1 MEYKKSSM
9 VTRRNPMRRFM
20 FLLIFLLSWN
30 LFAQT
35 LDPGE
40 MFNKPWEEMTREE
53 RHEFHRKRTL
63 LTFEPSGKPSR
74 ERLDYYIRIYKS
86 MNIFDPKVT
95 VFEVKTQD
103 RGGTITL
110 TGDVLY
116 PQYKSGLE
124 RALNTLGFDQIENNI
139 NVLPDSALGEKGFAV
154 VTNSAASIKRNPRE
168 RSEQMNEVSKGDPLR
183 LLKSDEKGDWF
194 LAQSHD
200 AYIGWVAK
208 ADIKR
213 MGLKDWTQYRRISED
228 NLAIKAEIQRI
239 VKPILG
245 IPYIWG
251 GTTDKGLDCSGL
263 TQYIYKRMGFN
274 LPRDADEQS
283 NLGELVAFPD
293 YMENLKAGDLLFFG
307 GRSGRISHVA
317 ISLGGTEFYESV
329 NRSGVRYSSF
339 DPKSPDYRDKSDE
352 RLVFA
357 KRVFRDKGILLRN
370 EK

>member
-1 MEYKKSSM
+1 
-9 VTRRNPMRRFM
+9 MRRSFILL
-20 FLLIFLLSWN
+20 FLLLTWN

-40 MFNKPWEEMTREE
+40 MFNKPWEEMTHEE
-53 RHEFHRKRTL
+53 RHEFQRKRTL
-63 LTFEPSGKPSR
+63 LMFEPSGKPGR

-95 VFEVKTQD
+95 VFEVKAQD
-103 RGGTITL
+103 TGGTITL

-124 RALNTLGFDQIENNI
+124 RTLNTLGFDQIDNNI
-139 NVLPDSALGEKGFAV
+139 NVLPDPALGGKGFAV

-168 RSEQMNEVSKGDPLR
+168 KSEQMNEVSKGDALR

-194 LAQSHD
+194 LVQSPD
-200 AYIGWVAK
+200 SYIGWVAA

-213 MGLKDWTQYRRISED
+213 MGLKEWTKYRRIPED
-228 NLAIKAEIQRI
+228 DLAIKSEIQRI
-239 VKPILG
+239 VRPILG

-263 TQYIYKRMGFN
+263 TQYIYKRLGFN

-283 NLGELVAFPD
+283 NMGEQVAFPE
-293 YMENLKAGDLLFFG
+293 YMDNLRAGDLLFFG
-307 GRSGRISHVA
+307 GGSGRISHVA

-329 NRSGVRYSSF
+329 NKSGVRHSSF

-352 RLVFA
+352 RFVFA
-357 KRVFRDKGILLRN
+357 KRILRDKGILLRN
-370 EK
+370 GK